1 MKHFVE
7 AYYCSLAAKLC
18 PVMQSYELEPT
29 RILCPW
35 DFPGESTGVG
45 FHFLHQMIFLTLDI
59 YT

>member
-1 MKHFVE
+1 
-7 AYYCSLAAKLC
+7 
-18 PVMQSYELEPT
+18 MQSYELEPT